1 MSSHAKALMVIA
13 AASVGVVIGVALAF
27 LFIQG
32 TAPPDPVSHAE
43 VRTLFYSNI
52 DLDPSGTCDV
62 VFPVERTVSFVSAEE
77 AGSAER
83 RAKAVLTHL
92 FAGPTAEEAHQGFSS
107 FFSSETADLMRS
119 VSIAGSGERTAY
131 INLHDLRHALAGANS
146 SCGSLS
152 FFAQVEHTM
161 RATVGVSQI
170 RYAFDGDPE
179 MFYDW
184 MQIGCD
190 ATTDLCD
197 PEPFRQ

>member
-1 MSSHAKALMVIA
+1 MSSHAKVLVVIA
-13 AASVGVVIGVALAF
+13 AASVGVVIGLALAF
-27 LFIQG
+27 LFMQD
-32 TAPPDPVSHAE
+32 TAPTYPEPHAE

-52 DLDPSGTCDV
+52 DLDPIGACDV
-62 VFPVERTVSFVSAEE
+62 VFPVERTVSFASAEE
-77 AGSAER
+77 AGNAKR

-92 FAGPTAEEAHQGFSS
+92 FTGPTAEEVHQGFSS
-107 FFSSETADLMRS
+107 FFSSDTANLMRS
-119 VSIAGSGERTAY
+119 VHIAGSGERTAY
-131 INLHDLRHALAGANS
+131 IDLHDLRHALAGANS

-161 RATVGVSQI
+161 RATVGVAQI
-170 RYAFDGDPE
+170 RYAFEGDPE

-197 PEPFRQ
+197 PGPFRQ